1 MNSVTAATNPSLVPS
16 ANALRT
22 QIANLN
28 PLLRAVG
35 TYVGALSTIHD
46 ADETTTTEGMT
57 ITLPNPFREFP
68 EVGAALRRAQG
79 RSSAYGSGS
88 QRYFWWIISLVQYG
102 AMFDANAGLI
112 LQQYQAMP
120 ADGPTPAQ
128 RTEVLAR
135 FGALVRTLV
144 ADRNVLVDAEESFLK
159 ARALLEEDKGAL
171 SDGAPAMNRVI
182 QRYEERI
189 RDEVL
194 KLSLYPV
201 TRGLATIMSK
211 AGGAQLEH
219 LRRARDSIGG
229 ATAACGKA
237 HDELSLLAG
246 QLLTIIGQYQG
257 VEANL
262 KVAEGNAF
270 VKYVDQFQ
278 LNIARETW
286 KALSAYAVEALKG

>member
-1 MNSVTAATNPSLVPS
+1 MNSVTVATNPSLVPP
-16 ANALRT
+16 ADALRT
-22 QIANLN
+22 QITNLN
-28 PLLRAVG
+28 APLRAG
-35 TYVGALSTIHD
+35 GAYIGALGTIHD
-46 ADETTTTEGMT
+46 GDETTTTEGMT

-79 RSSAYGSGS
+79 RSSAYGYGN
-88 QRYFWWIISLVQYG
+88 QKYVRWIISVVQYG
-102 AMFDANAGLI
+102 AIFDENAGRI
-112 LQQYQAMP
+112 LEQYRAMP
-120 ADGPTPAQ
+120 EDGPTPAQ
-128 RTEVLAR
+128 RTDVLDRFGVLAR
-135 FGALVRTLV
+135 PLV
-144 ADRNVLVDAEESFLK
+144 ADRTVLVDAGESFLK
-159 ARALLEEDKGAL
+159 ARALIEEDKGAL
-171 SDGAPAMNRVI
+171 SEGAPAMNRVI

-194 KLSLYPV
+194 KLSLYPI
-201 TRGLATIMSK
+201 TRGLAAIMSK

-219 LRRARDSIGG
+219 LRRARDSISG

-237 HDELSLLAG
+237 HEELSLLAG
-246 QLLTIIGQYQG
+246 HLLTIIGQYQG

-286 KALSAYAVEALKG
+286 KALSAYAMEALKG

>member
-1 MNSVTAATNPSLVPS
+1 MNLATAASDQSLVPP
-16 ANALRT
+16 ADALRT
-22 QIANLN
+22 QITNLN
-28 PLLRAVG
+28 PRLRAVG
-35 TYVGALSTIHD
+35 AYVGALSSIHD

-57 ITLPNPFREFP
+57 ITLPNPFKEFP

-79 RSSAYGSGS
+79 RSSAYGSGN
-88 QRYFWWIISLVQYG
+88 QLYFRWIIGVVQFG
-102 AMFDANAGLI
+102 PTFDATAGRI
-112 LQQYQAMP
+112 LAQYQAMP

-128 RTEVLAR
+128 RTEVVNL
-135 FGALVRTLV
+135 FGSLVRTLV
-144 ADRNVLVDAEESFLK
+144 SDRNMLVDAGESFLK
-159 ARALLEEDKGAL
+159 ARALIEEDKNAL
-171 SDGAPAMNRVI
+171 GDGAPAMNRVI

-201 TRGLATIMSK
+201 TRGLANIMSK

-219 LRRARDSIGG
+219 LRRTRDSIAG
-229 ATAACGKA
+229 ATVACGKA
-237 HDELSLLAG
+237 HEELSLLAG
-246 QLLTIIGQYQG
+246 HLLTIIGKYQG
-257 VEANL
+257 VDASL

-286 KALSAYAVEALKG
+286 KALSAYALEALKG